1 MGNILEEKGFKPN
14 VRIERITPKM
24 AKEYLE
30 HNLKNRPCSERVV
43 NDYVNRMKAGEWMLS
58 PDAIAF
64 DYNGNLINGQHRL
77 RAIVKS
83 GVECDF
89 YVGRNCQPAVFVVTD
104 EGKKRSAGDT
114 LAIHGAT
121 CAARTS
127 SIVKAV
133 LALRSRRSLNNGT
146 NIYASN
152 NSVLK
157 EFNSNPALY
166 EEVGRK
172 GDKLYRAM
180 RLMKLSYYAAYIYYL
195 FNDMA
200 YPESVIMSFFE
211 SLTDIEPTN
220 NETIRTLRRALLDDM
235 QSPNHKMTPKRKEK
249 LIMKAWNAYISGK
262 SIQRLSWN
270 PDTEADLWFTDSH

>member
-1 MGNILEEKGFKPN
+1 MNTLEEKGFKPN
-14 VRIERITPKM
+14 VRIETITPTM
-24 AKEYLE
+24 AEEYLT
-30 HNLKNRPCSERVV
+30 HNLKNRPCSERIVS
-43 NDYVNRMKAGEWMLS
+43 DYVNRMKAGEWMLS

-77 RAIVKS
+77 KAVVKS
-83 GVECDF
+83 GVECQF

-127 SIVKAV
+127 SIIKAV
-133 LALRSRRSLNNGT
+133 LALRGRRSLNNGT

-157 EFNSNPALY
+157 EFNTNPELY

-172 GDKLYRAM
+172 GDKLYRSM

-200 YPESVIMSFFE
+200 YPESVIMKFFE
-211 SLTDIEPTN
+211 SLTDIEPTT
-220 NETIRTLRRALLDDM
+220 NETIRALRKALLDDM
-235 QSPNHKMTPKRKEK
+235 QSPTHKMTPKRKEK
-249 LIMKAWNAYISGK
+249 LIMKAWNAYVSGK
-262 SIQRLSWN
+262 TIQRLTWN
-270 PDTEADLWFTDSH
+270 PDTEAELWFKDAH